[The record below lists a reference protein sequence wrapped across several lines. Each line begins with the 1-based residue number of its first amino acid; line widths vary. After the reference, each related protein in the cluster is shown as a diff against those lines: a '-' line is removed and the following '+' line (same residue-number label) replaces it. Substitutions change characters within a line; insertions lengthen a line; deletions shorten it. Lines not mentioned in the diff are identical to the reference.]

1 MKLQKHKETIAIIQF
16 LVQSRWE
23 TTVVDVVGDQKVRG
37 GKKASSSSSQTS
49 FSPPSV
55 NNTKLFSSV
64 VVDTFSKLKRQVIK
78 KKNYISG
85 CSHPMGIFQSN
96 TGSSLSWWTKENFC
110 VTQLQGVNPSQ

>member
-37 GKKASSSSSQTS
+37 GKKASSLSSQTS

-78 KKNYISG
+78 KKKLYIW
-85 CSHPMGIFQSN
+85 MQSPN
-96 TGSSLSWWTKENFC
+96 GDIPIKYR
-110 VTQLQGVNPSQ
+110 QLFVLVD

>member
-78 KKNYISG
+78 KKKIIY
-85 CSHPMGIFQSN
+85 
-96 TGSSLSWWTKENFC
+96 LDA
-110 VTQLQGVNPSQ
+110 VTQWGYSNQIQAALCLGGLRRIFV